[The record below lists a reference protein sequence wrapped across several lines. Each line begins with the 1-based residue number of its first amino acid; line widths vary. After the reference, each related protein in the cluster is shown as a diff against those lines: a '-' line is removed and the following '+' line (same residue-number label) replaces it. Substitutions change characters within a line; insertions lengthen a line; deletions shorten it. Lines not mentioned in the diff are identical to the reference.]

1 MTREAAAYVLDASAV
16 LAWFF
21 DEPGAD
27 RVDQALVQGAVIHT
41 VNWAEVLSKLAE
53 RGLNPET
60 IEVDLSDRGV
70 LGQTLM
76 VDAGRI
82 EDARLVAALR
92 PLTREIGLS
101 LGDRYCLTLGLRLC
115 GRVLT
120 ADRAWAALD
129 LAVPVELIR

>member
-1 MTREAAAYVLDASAV
+1 MSTVLDASAV

-101 LGDRYCLTLGLRLC
+101 LGDRYCLALGLRL
-115 GRVLT
+115 GRPVLT

>member
-1 MTREAAAYVLDASAV
+1 MLDASAV

-101 LGDRYCLTLGLRLC
+101 LGDRYCLTLGLRL
-115 GRVLT
+115 GRPVLT